1 MTSADGVTWTAR
13 SAAEASAWLSVTYGS
28 GLFVAVASSGTNRV
42 MTSADGVTW
51 TARTA
56 AEANYWSSVTYGSG
70 VFVAVGADGTNR
82 VMTSPDGV
90 TWTARSA
97 AEANSWL
104 SVTYGSGLFV
114 AVANGGL
121 SRAMTSAD
129 GVTWTKRL
137 GGLSVWSSV
146 TYGGGLFVAVASSGT
161 NRVMTSVDGV
171 TWPARSAAEA
181 NSFRSVT
188 YGSGLFVAVAST
200 GTNRVM
206 TSGTFQTT
214 PAAST
219 ALVAT
224 PGNGSVSVA
233 FTEGADGGAAI
244 SNHEYQLD
252 DGAWVAFSPAVTSSP
267 VTIPGL
273 TNGTSYS
280 LRLRAVNS
288 VGAGAASDPVSV
300 TPRTVPAAPTGLVA
314 VAGDGSASV
323 SFTPAAT
330 GGAAITRYQYR
341 VGTGAWVDAGSTSP
355 VTVTGLT
362 NYVTTPVRVRAVNV
376 AGPGAASVSISL
388 RPRATAPSLLA
399 AVTGVRSTV
408 RVEYGGVS
416 IAGASINGYTAT
428 AYASGTSTPIAT
440 CHTNRNFRSCTIAGL
455 VAGTDYDVRVVAYFT
470 ASRNGPIRQTIES
483 ETRTVRTA
491 SAP

>member
-1 MTSADGVTWTAR
+1 
-13 SAAEASAWLSVTYGS
+13 
-28 GLFVAVASSGTNRV
+28 
-42 MTSADGVTW
+42 
-51 TARTA
+51 
-56 AEANYWSSVTYGSG
+56 
-70 VFVAVGADGTNR
+70 
-82 VMTSPDGV
+82 
-90 TWTARSA
+90 
-97 AEANSWL
+97 
-104 SVTYGSGLFV
+104 
-114 AVANGGL
+114 
-121 SRAMTSAD
+121 
-129 GVTWTKRL
+129 
-137 GGLSVWSSV
+137 
-146 TYGGGLFVAVASSGT
+146 
-161 NRVMTSVDGV
+161 
-171 TWPARSAAEA
+171 
-181 NSFRSVT
+181 
-188 YGSGLFVAVAST
+188 
-200 GTNRVM
+200 M